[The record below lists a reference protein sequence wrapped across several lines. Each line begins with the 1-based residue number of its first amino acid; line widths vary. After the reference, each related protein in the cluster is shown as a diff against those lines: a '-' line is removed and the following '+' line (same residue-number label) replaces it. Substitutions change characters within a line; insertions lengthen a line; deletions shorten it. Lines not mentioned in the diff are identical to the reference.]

1 MCGGGAPW
9 GGCPGGVCPGGE
21 DMGHG
26 ACAAVEVT
34 EFVWARLEKARGG
47 GRRRGAEAA
56 ARGGGALICHDGC
69 HGPNRPRRK
78 ACTRVQSRARVALA
92 PCKRHVFGAR
102 SRQRRSM
109 ARPPRLARSPRR
121 RLRRLRLGGGVHGG
135 LRRARGYGGHA
146 RWVDRLYA
154 YALEAFCRSFAAA
167 AASKLPPQPP
177 SRASL
182 TPVGR
187 RSAARGVRLAP
198 LAAGS
203 SRPGVDYRSQRRGG
217 VGTYPC
223 SCRREWR
230 VPARDP

>member
-1 MCGGGAPW
+1 MPRGGGAP
-9 GGCPGGVCPGGE
+9 GGCAPGGRTWGTGLVRP
-21 DMGHG
+21 
-26 ACAAVEVT
+26 
-34 EFVWARLEKARGG
+34 WRLQNSYGRGWRRRGGG